1 MSSVAIDACCL
12 LNLIAAGNILHENS
26 TKLGFSIFVPKIVA
40 KESTYILEPDDD
52 QSGQL
57 VRQEVD
63 MNRYVE
69 RQLLS
74 YCDIEGSVEAE
85 LYVKFA
91 VQLDDGEAACL
102 AIAKS
107 RSWIMATD
115 DRIARRMAMEQSV
128 KVLGTPEIVRTWAE
142 CNCVSHGE
150 IALAIG
156 NIQRFAKYTPRAN
169 GLDADWWYR
178 KQGINDT

>member
-26 TKLGFSIFVPKIVA
+26 TKLGFSIFVPKVVA
-40 KESTYILEPDDD
+40 KESIYVLQPDDD

-57 VRQEVD
+57 VRQKVD
-63 MNRYVE
+63 MNRYME

-115 DRIARRMAMEQSV
+115 DRVARRMATEQSV
-128 KVLGTPEIVRTWAE
+128 NVLGTPEIVRAWAQ
-142 CNCVSHGE
+142 CNCVSDAE

-169 GLDADWWYR
+169 GPDADWWYR
-178 KQGINDT
+178 KYGTIDR

>member
-1 MSSVAIDACCL
+1 MSSLAIDACCL
-12 LNLIAAGNILHENS
+12 LNLIAAGNILQENS
-26 TKLGFSIFVPKIVA
+26 TKLGFSIFVPKVVA
-40 KESTYILEPDDD
+40 KESIYILQPDED

-63 MNRYVE
+63 MNRYVD
-69 RQLLS
+69 RNLVS

-115 DRIARRMAMEQSV
+115 DRVARRMATEQSV
-128 KVLGTPEIVRTWAE
+128 KVLGTPEIVRAWAQ
-142 CNCVSHGE
+142 SG
-150 IALAIG
+150 AAQAG
-156 NIQRFAKYTPRAN
+156 P
-169 GLDADWWYR
+169 GLR
-178 KQGINDT
+178 KSRLGR

>member
-1 MSSVAIDACCL
+1 
-12 LNLIAAGNILHENS
+12 
-26 TKLGFSIFVPKIVA
+26 
-40 KESTYILEPDDD
+40 
-52 QSGQL
+52 
-57 VRQEVD
+57 
-63 MNRYVE
+63 MNRYME

-115 DRIARRMAMEQSV
+115 DRVARRMAMEQSV

-142 CNCVSHGE
+142 CNCVSDGE

-169 GLDADWWYR
+169 GPDSDWWYR
-178 KQGINDT
+178 KQGTNDT

>member
-1 MSSVAIDACCL
+1 MSSLAIDACCL

-26 TKLGFSIFVPKIVA
+26 TKLGFSIFVPKVVA
-40 KESTYILEPDDD
+40 KESIYILEPDED

-57 VRQEVD
+57 VRQEVG
-63 MNRYVE
+63 MNRYVD
-69 RQLLS
+69 RKLVS

-115 DRIARRMAMEQSV
+115 DRVARRMATEQSV
-128 KVLGTPEIVRTWAE
+128 KVLGTPEIVRAWAQ
-142 CNCVSHGE
+142 SG
-150 IALAIG
+150 AAQAG
-156 NIQRFAKYTPRAN
+156 P
-169 GLDADWWYR
+169 GLR
-178 KQGINDT
+178 KSRLGR

>member
-26 TKLGFSIFVPKIVA
+26 TKLGFSIFVPKVVA
-40 KESTYILEPDDD
+40 EESIYVLQPDDD

-57 VRQEVD
+57 VRQKVD

-115 DRIARRMAMEQSV
+115 DRVARRMAMEQSV
-128 KVLGTPEIVRTWAE
+128 KVLGTPEIVRNWAE
-142 CNCVSHGE
+142 CNCVSDGE

-169 GLDADWWYR
+169 GPDSDWWYR
-178 KQGINDT
+178 KQGTNDT